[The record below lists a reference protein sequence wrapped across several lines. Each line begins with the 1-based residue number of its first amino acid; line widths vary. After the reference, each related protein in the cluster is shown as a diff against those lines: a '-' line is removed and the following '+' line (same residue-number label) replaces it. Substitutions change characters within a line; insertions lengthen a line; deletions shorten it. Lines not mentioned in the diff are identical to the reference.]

1 MAFSA
6 KKSLPAVVLCAAMMW
21 TVTGCSSPADNEP
34 ASETSQ
40 TAADASHAVT
50 ITDITGNTI
59 QLENPL
65 EHAAIQ
71 LSGSGGPLLTMAA
84 LDRDNYT
91 SKIAAMDKG
100 LESNRQDLWDLLLEA
115 NPELADIPK
124 IGDATKDQISAE
136 QLLTMGVDGVIAP
149 VRQKAKMDVIA
160 EQTGI
165 PVIYIDYH
173 SQKLENHIQS
183 TKIIAEA
190 TGLTKNV
197 DEITKFY
204 EDVVGD
210 IEERASKLDRTTSV
224 YFETT
229 SNGPTEFG
237 NTYGAGI
244 MWGAILD
251 AVGADNIATHFMAA
265 DDAEALSAEQV
276 LVSNPDKI
284 VLSGSLWA
292 NQPDSVKMGFSVS
305 NEEAL
310 ASMEPFRQ
318 REGWDKLKAIQ
329 NNELYAIG
337 HPMTR
342 EMLDFYS
349 YAQLAKLFHPEEFA
363 DLDPEALIKEYF
375 DKYMP
380 IPYEGTWFIKYE

>member
-6 KKSLPAVVLCAAMMW
+6 KKTFPAVILSAAMMW
-21 TVTGCSSPADNEP
+21 SVTGCSSPANDEAAP
-34 ASETSQ
+34 EASQ
-40 TAADASHAVT
+40 TVADAAHTLT

-59 QLENPL
+59 ELEKPL

-100 LESNRQDLWDLLLEA
+100 LEANRQDLWDLLLEA

-160 EQTGI
+160 EKTGI

-173 SQKLENHIQS
+173 SQKLENHLAS

-210 IEERASKLDRTTSV
+210 IEERAAKLDRSTSV
-224 YFETT
+224 YFET
-229 SNGPTEFG
+229 SSSGPTEFG
-237 NTYGAGI
+237 NTYGADI
-244 MWGAILD
+244 MWGAILN

-265 DDAEALSAEQV
+265 NDAEALSAEQV

-284 VLSGSLWA
+284 IFAGSLWA

-305 NEEAL
+305 KDEAL
-310 ASMEPFRQ
+310 ASLKPYRE
-318 REGWDKLKAIQ
+318 REGWDKLTAIQ

-349 YAQLAKLFHPEEFA
+349 YAQLAKLFHPDEFA
-363 DLDPEALIKEYF
+363 DLDPEAMIKEYF